1 MKLTNAQ
8 KIVVVYVGTDYVCVQ
23 DDTAKK
29 KFFLLN
35 TKTNKIIA
43 RGDNPLEIEKEI
55 KYE

>member
-1 MKLTNAQ
+1 MKLTNTQ
-8 KIVVVYVGTDYVCVQ
+8 RIVITYVGTDYVCVQ

-35 TKTNKIIA
+35 TKTNKIII
-43 RGDNPLEIEKEI
+43 RGNNPLEIEKEI